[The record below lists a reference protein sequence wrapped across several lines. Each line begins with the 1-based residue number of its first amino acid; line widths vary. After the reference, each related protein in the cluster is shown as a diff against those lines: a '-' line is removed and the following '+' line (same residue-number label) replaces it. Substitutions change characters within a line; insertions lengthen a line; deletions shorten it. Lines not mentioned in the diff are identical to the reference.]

1 MKKELLISAK
11 FDTSDFDKSVERMQN
26 RLKDLYAPAD
36 MVRAQT
42 QTNQRLQQIGMGDAR
57 PGVSQDQY
65 AKTQIQTKRQ
75 LDTFIKEEVK
85 DQEKLTKMLVNREA
99 KIKSLQE
106 QQKQTV
112 KNSKEEL
119 DIKEKISKLEENNF
133 RAKEYYKQRESTINQ
148 ALDARKKVSP
158 NDIPGLIEAFK
169 GGGMKYGMS
178 QIPGAFRQNPMGMG
192 ASMMGGIGAAAG
204 MIGGIGSAA
213 EKFTGYGMRLESAR
227 GSAVSGTTGK
237 DLTDIYGG
245 RSPFEAAYMPERT
258 EAAGLAAQKAGRNR
272 VTDRMKGIGSVGGLL
287 AGAGLVGGGLLTG
300 AASLAGMPF
309 TAGGSALGLGAA
321 GTMIAGG
328 AGMIGGGV
336 AGLSN
341 DRSRKG
347 ILGGK
352 EYEQLLA
359 SQQAKDFRQTLDD
372 LKEQDPGKKLALEDF
387 EKNYQKNVQ
396 SQRMLGLSNKEF
408 YGEGG
413 FKQKAAAAGFMP
425 EQAIGMAQSI
435 VGAGGSARMGRSA
448 EFGLQMERSGLS
460 NAGSVLGAMSGS
472 IQNPEST
479 KRATI
484 SIMSEAF
491 KIGLDNTDFAEENRR
506 FTQAAANIIGK
517 SGATSESDQDRLT
530 QTLGMF
536 LGERSNKGVEAAGGA
551 YERFQERGS
560 QLGGRRG
567 AMRLSAARQD
577 ANLSRLGTAELT
589 ELLGMRP
596 EDIRE
601 DSASSRSFAKDA
613 GLEGPGAV
621 GKLQEKLKALNKQ
634 SRFLVPSNASKVK
647 DQQGVV
653 EKYMKEQGLSY
664 SEIREKSRKGELP
677 NDVDY
682 ALGKIDIAG
691 NIEEKGGLTTAA
703 SEAATGEFFEG
714 SSGSTKKA
722 DKGATKAML
731 EGTGGRLEDTYTK
744 KAAEGADEARKNFN
758 AMTEELGKAAAAT
771 KEFVNSVAPLA
782 DQLHGTAG
790 SRQQTQPKGN
800 PMNRDIVGPILQP
813 QAGKPKGP

>member
-57 PGVSQDQY
+57 PGVSQEQY
-65 AKTQIQTKRQ
+65 QKTQLQTKRQ

-106 QQKQTV
+106 QQKQSV

-119 DIKEKISKLEENNF
+119 EIKEKINKLEENNF

-148 ALDARKKVSP
+148 ALDARKKVAP

-169 GGGMKYGMS
+169 GGGFKYGMG

-192 ASMMGGIGAAAG
+192 ASVMGGIGAAAG

-213 EKFTGYGMRLESAR
+213 EQFTGYGQRLETAR
-227 GSAVSGTTGK
+227 GSAVAGTAGK
-237 DLTDIYGG
+237 DLAEIYGG
-245 RSPFEAAYMPERT
+245 RSPFESAWMPERT

-272 VTDRMKGIGSVGGLL
+272 VTDRMKGIGSVGGVL
-287 AGAGLVGGGLLTG
+287 AGAGLIGGGLLTG

-328 AGMIGGGV
+328 AGMFGGGV
-336 AGLSN
+336 AGLAN

-408 YGEGG
+408 YGQGG
-413 FKQKAAAAGFMP
+413 FKQRSAAAGFMP
-425 EQAIGMAQSI
+425 DQAIGMAQSI

-460 NAGSVLGAMSGS
+460 NAGGVLGAMSGS
-472 IQNPEST
+472 IQSPEST

-484 SIMSEAF
+484 AIMSEAF

-517 SGATSESDQDRLT
+517 SGATSESDQDRLA

-536 LGERSNKGVEAAGGA
+536 LGERSNKGVEAAGNA

-567 AMRLSAARQD
+567 AMRFAAARQD
-577 ANLSRLGTAELT
+577 QNLGKLGTAELT

-601 DSASSRSFAKDA
+601 DTAIGRTFAKEAGFEGKDA
-613 GLEGPGAV
+613 V
-621 GKLQEKLKALNKQ
+621 KQLQDRLKSVNKQ
-634 SRFLVPSNASKVK
+634 SRFLVPSNAKKVS

-677 NDVDY
+677 DDIDM

-703 SEAATGEFFEG
+703 AEATTGEFFG
-714 SSGSTKKA
+714 GGGAGKGGGKA
-722 DKGATKAML
+722 GAKALL

-744 KAAEGADEARKNFN
+744 KAAEGADEARKNFDG
-758 AMTEELGKAAAAT
+758 MTESLLKLSGAT
-771 KEFVNSVAPLA
+771 KDFIDATAPA
-782 DQLHGTAG
+782 AGQLGNTAAQRR
-790 SRQQTQPKGN
+790 STMPKGDAHLK
-800 PMNRDIVGPILQP
+800 DIVGPILQQ

>member
-26 RLKDLYAPAD
+26 RLKDLYAPSD

-65 AKTQIQTKRQ
+65 QKTQIQTKRQ

-106 QQKQTV
+106 QQKLTV

-119 DIKEKISKLEENNF
+119 EIKEKINKLEENNF
-133 RAKEYYKQRESTINQ
+133 RAKEYYKQREATINQ
-148 ALDARKKVSP
+148 ALDARKKVAP
-158 NDIPGLIEAFK
+158 NDIPSLLEAFK
-169 GGGMKYGMS
+169 GGGFKYGMS
-178 QIPGAFRQNPMGMG
+178 QVPGAFRQNPMGMG
-192 ASMMGGIGAAAG
+192 ASVMGGIGAAAG
-204 MIGGIGSAA
+204 LIGGIGSAA
-213 EKFTGYGMRLESAR
+213 EQFTGYGMRLESAR
-227 GSAVSGTTGK
+227 GSAVAGTTGK
-237 DLTDIYGG
+237 DLAEIYGG

-272 VTDRMKGIGSVGGLL
+272 VTDRLKGIGSIGGLV
-287 AGAGLVGGGLLTG
+287 AGGGLVLGGLATG

-309 TAGGSALGLGAA
+309 TAGGSALGLPAA
-321 GTMIAGG
+321 GAMIAGG

-448 EFGLQMERSGLS
+448 EFGLQMERAGIS
-460 NAGSVLGAMSGS
+460 NAGNILGAMSGS
-472 IQNPEST
+472 IQSPEST

-484 SIMSEAF
+484 SIISEAF
-491 KIGLDNTDFAEENRR
+491 KIGLDNTEFAEENRR

-517 SGATSESDQDRLT
+517 SGATSETDQDRLT

-536 LGERSNKGVEAAGGA
+536 LGERSNRGVEASQTA

-567 AMRLSAARQD
+567 AMRFAAARQD
-577 ANLSRLGTAELT
+577 QNLGKLGTAELT

-601 DSASSRSFAKDA
+601 DTAVGRTFAKEAGFEGKDA
-613 GLEGPGAV
+613 V
-621 GKLQEKLKALNKQ
+621 KQLQDKLKALNKQ
-634 SRFLVPSNASKVK
+634 SRFLVPSNAKKVQE
-647 DQQGVV
+647 QQSVV
-653 EKYMKEQGLSY
+653 EKYMKENGLNY
-664 SEIREKSRKGELP
+664 TDLAEKSRKGELP
-677 NDVDY
+677 SDVDY
-682 ALGKIDIAG
+682 AYGKMQIAT
-691 NIEEKGGLTTAA
+691 NIEEKGGLQTAT
-703 SEAATGEFFEG
+703 SEAATGEF
-714 SSGSTKKA
+714 
-722 DKGATKAML
+722 L
-731 EGTGGRLEDTYTK
+731 EGVGPAKGGGKAGAKALLEGPTGRLEDTFTR

-758 AMTEELGKAAAAT
+758 AMTNELNKAAAAT
-771 KEFVNSVAPLA
+771 KDFVGSLAPLA
-782 DQLHGTAG
+782 DQLRGTAVQ
-790 SRQQTQPKGN
+790 RQAVQPKGN
-800 PMNRDIVGPILQP
+800 ATGRDIVGPILQT